1 MALLFALMLN
11 APFIASAEL
20 RPEPESPAAAISNQ
34 DLPQEAIVLYYRH
47 DSSMLDSLYNN
58 NASSYARVRA
68 EIAQG
73 NIDKIKIVGSAS
85 PVGNDIYNTR
95 LSLRRAESA
104 RKLINELAAGKKL
117 NIEVSSAGEDWA
129 GFAANIEREYFRK
142 DREKVLEIVRSQLS
156 NDDKERA
163 LLRLDSDGTTYRHLV
178 RFYMAPSRN
187 ATSIIIFHHP
197 SPMAESIQAA
207 PDESAVAEKSEA
219 AAAVEPT
226 VAGATTEP
234 TQEVT
239 STELTQDATQ
249 EVTADVKRDDPARAE
264 NIVEISTT
272 EAAKADATT
281 TDTATTDTATTDT
294 ATTETATTDTATAD
308 TTTTETAPTEE
319 SSSRTMVAAV
329 RSNLLV
335 PALNVGVEVPIGNQ
349 WSVGAEYYYPW
360 IWPAK
365 DNRNCFELLAWNIE
379 GRYWFGRERTTS
391 QRLQG
396 HAVGIYGGAG
406 YFDVER
412 NFAGNQGEFA
422 NVGVDYTYALS
433 TAKGRLHFEF
443 SLGVGY
449 LYAKARPYYV
459 PVPGGELLWNKE
471 IRQIHYFGPTRL
483 NVSIAVPI
491 FVNHKKEGRNE

>member
-1 MALLFALMLN
+1 M
-11 APFIASAEL
+11 
-20 RPEPESPAAAISNQ
+20 
-34 DLPQEAIVLYYRH
+34 LYYRH

-178 RFYMAPSRN
+178 RFYMAPLRN

-272 EAAKADATT
+272 EAAKADTT
-281 TDTATTDTATTDT
+281 
-294 ATTETATTDTATAD
+294 TTDTATAD

>member
-1 MALLFALMLN
+1 
-11 APFIASAEL
+11 
-20 RPEPESPAAAISNQ
+20 
-34 DLPQEAIVLYYRH
+34 
-47 DSSMLDSLYNN
+47 
-58 NASSYARVRA
+58 
-68 EIAQG
+68 
-73 NIDKIKIVGSAS
+73 
-85 PVGNDIYNTR
+85 
-95 LSLRRAESA
+95 
-104 RKLINELAAGKKL
+104 
-117 NIEVSSAGEDWA
+117 
-129 GFAANIEREYFRK
+129 
-142 DREKVLEIVRSQLS
+142 
-156 NDDKERA
+156 
-163 LLRLDSDGTTYRHLV
+163 
-178 RFYMAPSRN
+178 
-187 ATSIIIFHHP
+187 
-197 SPMAESIQAA
+197 
-207 PDESAVAEKSEA
+207 
-219 AAAVEPT
+219 
-226 VAGATTEP
+226 
-234 TQEVT
+234 
-239 STELTQDATQ
+239 
-249 EVTADVKRDDPARAE
+249 
-264 NIVEISTT
+264 
-272 EAAKADATT
+272 
-281 TDTATTDTATTDT
+281 
-294 ATTETATTDTATAD
+294 
-308 TTTTETAPTEE
+308 
-319 SSSRTMVAAV
+319 MVAAV

-459 PVPGGELLWNKE
+459 PVPGGVLLWNKE

>member
-1 MALLFALMLN
+1 M
-11 APFIASAEL
+11 
-20 RPEPESPAAAISNQ
+20 
-34 DLPQEAIVLYYRH
+34 LYYRH

-264 NIVEISTT
+264 NIVEITT
-272 EAAKADATT
+272 AEAAKADTTT
-281 TDTATTDTATTDT
+281 TDTA
-294 ATTETATTDTATAD
+294 
-308 TTTTETAPTEE
+308 TTETAPTEE